1 MKRIVHLLQR
11 LLLVSTTLHAASCAG
26 IYDRA
31 ETYTARALEPVA
43 GAKVGV
49 EFVPTQSDS
58 GFGVSAMVLA
68 AAESK
73 SRGPYRLAVFAV
85 GEPRKHLRMDVTSLR
100 VGTPDGRSWDIPQDR
115 LETGVL
121 FMATRDGMRTQ
132 ATYLVPVLL
141 AFDFDR
147 YIVAT
152 VTAGVTLHLADGTKA
167 ERCCVFT
174 CDRENRKTWQSWF
187 LPAEIADSVRMNDV
201 PLEHMDV
208 GANKRGWK
216 AP

>member
-1 MKRIVHLLQR
+1 MKRLAPLL
-11 LLLVSTTLHAASCAG
+11 AAAVLSSGCAG
-26 IYDRA
+26 VYDRA
-31 ETYTARALEPVA
+31 ETYTARKLEPLA
-43 GAKVGV
+43 GASVGV

-58 GFGVSAMVLA
+58 AFGISAMVLV

-85 GEPRKHLRMDVTSLR
+85 GEPREHLRMDVTSLR
-100 VGTPDGRSWDIPQDR
+100 ISTPDGKFWDIPQER

-121 FMATRDGMRTQ
+121 FMAARDGARAQ
-132 ATYLVPVLL
+132 ATFLVPMLL

-147 YIVAT
+147 YAVAT

-167 ERCCVFT
+167 ARVCVFT
-174 CDRENRKTWQSWF
+174 CDRENKKTWQSWF
-187 LPAEIADSVRMNDV
+187 LPAEIVNSVRMNDV

-208 GANKRGWK
+208 GANKPGWRS
-216 AP
+216 P

>member
-1 MKRIVHLLQR
+1 MKRFVHFLQR
-11 LLLVSTTLHAASCAG
+11 LPLVSITVLATNCAG
-26 IYDRA
+26 IYERA
-31 ETYTARALEPVA
+31 ETYTARTLESVA
-43 GAKVGV
+43 GASVGV

-100 VGTPDGRSWDIPQDR
+100 IGTPDGKSWDIPQDR
-115 LETGVL
+115 LESGVL
-121 FMATRDGMRTQ
+121 FMATRDGARTQ
-132 ATYLVPVLL
+132 ATYLVPMLL
-141 AFDFDR
+141 AFDFER

-152 VTAGVTLHLADGTKA
+152 VTAGVTLHLADGTRA
-167 ERCCVFT
+167 ERSCVFT

-187 LPAEIADSVRMNDV
+187 LPAEIVNSVRMNDV

-208 GANKRGWK
+208 GANKHGWK